1 MMRSTK
7 KLCIVLPVSIVGSH
21 LPHTATTTGNT
32 AQERVILPT
41 DSERQASTMNKD
53 YHANLERYLASMLQA
68 KQMLSKGIITAED
81 YNEIDTI
88 IAEKHGISSCS
99 IYRGFD
105 LIYNTLNG
113 NMSHGKES

>member
-1 MMRSTK
+1 MKSAK

-53 YHANLERYLASMLQA
+53 YRANLERYLVSMLQA
-68 KQMLSKGIITAED
+68 KQMLTKGIITAED

-88 IAEKHGISSCS
+88 IAEKYVISSCS

-105 LIYNTLNG
+105 LIYNALNG